1 MFVLDPARGYPFKPF
16 ASIVQVSTL
25 IECYLWNDF
34 SFHMIICSWCSFT
47 FTIPRTTIVIKF
59 WRFTIGFLLHIFL
72 FIKNK
77 IHIVLQT
84 IRNWSVNENVR
95 DFKIPTIS
103 VISKNFV
110 LKRGVPEECTD
121 TRFFPWLNRIS
132 SVSDKRVWWFS
143 LWNRISW
150 YSGSFVTFETL
161 WGMLAIS
168 SKDWSLMGLVT
179 LLFSS
184 SSEIVIEMFSVCL
197 NNGTKWFGVNGSS
210 VLKCYFRPH
219 DVHSR
224 HTMSNIST
232 IHYSIET
239 LDACEIVWTWGLV
252 WLNRLI

>member
-1 MFVLDPARGYPFKPF
+1 
-16 ASIVQVSTL
+16 
-25 IECYLWNDF
+25 
-34 SFHMIICSWCSFT
+34 MIICSWCSFT
-47 FTIPRTTIVIKF
+47 FTITTIVIKF
-59 WRFTIGFLLHIFL
+59 WRF
-72 FIKNK
+72 
-77 IHIVLQT
+77 
-84 IRNWSVNENVR
+84 
-95 DFKIPTIS
+95 TIS

-161 WGMLAIS
+161 RGMLTINS
-168 SKDWSLMGLVT
+168 NDWSLMGLVT

-210 VLKCYFRPH
+210 VLKF
-219 DVHSR
+219 
-224 HTMSNIST
+224 
-232 IHYSIET
+232 T
-239 LDACEIVWTWGLV
+239 LDHMMYIAATLCLTSLPYTTRLKHWMPVKWCEHGG
-252 WLNRLI
+252 